1 VQAYNAYDIPNIVQ
15 YWKDNGSHNNLIFNF
30 VDSPSD
36 MTIDIL
42 PYADRISIME
52 ELMAVSADIE
62 HDKRETFRINAVIQ
76 RLGQHEGNDNFTK
89 RKKFAKRTEA
99 YDVLRKQSITLV
111 HTRLKELVD
120 EWKKMN

>member
-1 VQAYNAYDIPNIVQ
+1 MRLNEFYNPED
-15 YWKDNGSHNNLIFNF
+15 
-30 VDSPSD
+30 
-36 MTIDIL
+36 
-42 PYADRISIME
+42 
-52 ELMAVSADIE
+52 
-62 HDKRETFRINAVIQ
+62 
-76 RLGQHEGNDNFTK
+76 DNFTK